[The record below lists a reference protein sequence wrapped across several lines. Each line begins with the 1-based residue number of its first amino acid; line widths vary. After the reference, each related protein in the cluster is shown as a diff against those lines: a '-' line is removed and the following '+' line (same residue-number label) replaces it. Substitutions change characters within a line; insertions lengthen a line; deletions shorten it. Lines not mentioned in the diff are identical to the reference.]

1 MKTNAVGDNCDSQRE
16 LEEELQV
23 EKQTSSDLRDL
34 VKAQQLQ
41 MDGIMKKFQESE
53 AARARQEEDLKKKQ
67 AETKAL
73 IKGLMSM
80 IPGVPPTR

>member
-1 MKTNAVGDNCDSQRE
+1 MKTNAVGDNCDSQCE

-67 AETKAL
+67 AETEAL